1 VALERVRHDIGL
13 PAELITYCLLA
24 ERSPKVIPC
33 GAWLYSTWQ
42 VPVTMG
48 PPPFGAAGGAFRL
61 EEIKTCIG
69 REAFVT
75 VYRTRSRR
83 TAAQLDGILPAR
95 DLAASGGSGRMLVAL
110 TERIA
115 EVYLSAAE
123 APGDEL
129 LETPPHPA
137 ARVRSAR
144 IGTRRRL
151 RRQLM
156 EHASAVAHLGTH
168 GARWLDA
175 AAHARLEGL
184 ARRLDGLYALIWP
197 ELTDPDA
204 S

>member
-1 VALERVRHDIGL
+1 VTLERVSNDIGL

-24 ERSPKVIPC
+24 ERSPKIIPC

-42 VPVTMG
+42 VPVAMG
-48 PPPFGAAGGAFRL
+48 FSPFGAAAFRL
-61 EEIKTCIG
+61 EEIKACIG

-95 DLAASGGSGRMLVAL
+95 DLAGSGASGSMLVVL

-115 EVYLSAAE
+115 ELYLSAAE
-123 APGDEL
+123 AGGDEL
-129 LETPPHPA
+129 LEASPHRTS
-137 ARVRSAR
+137 RVRYAR
-144 IGTRRRL
+144 FGTHRRL

-156 EHASAVAHLGTH
+156 EHAKTVAHLSTH
-168 GARWLDA
+168 GTRWLNA
-175 AAHARLEGL
+175 AAHARLEDLTRRIL
-184 ARRLDGLYALIWP
+184 ALEAPTGP